1 MHHASFD
8 YVPREEIGDFIA
20 VEPAMDQP
28 RLPPPLPPARSAAEI
43 LATSVLST
51 QAPLVEDEVPD
62 EEVRP
67 TRIYIPTTETQRR
80 ALMRE
85 FAEHGA
91 AKPLDYYIMKTHI
104 SKPTLRRLPK
114 KIERGEDIT
123 KQKKRGRKPKYSPEL
138 LAAIASDLCSNNKTL
153 REAHKEVILANM
165 RALESGGELLPEVS
179 VATMHRYVR
188 DDDLMREV
196 DIGPLSFTEVSV
208 RGPAANS
215 DENKALRIQRRQEL
229 DAYIN
234 AGYLV
239 VFVDESHW
247 SVGNVRTR
255 GWGPKCQKH
264 FRTTNIAS
272 FSLSCICSISASG
285 DRYCKIFNSTING
298 EIFTAYMK
306 LLIELYCQ
314 DNENVVFVMD
324 NARIHKPEIVE
335 LARTKGCAVL
345 FNAPYSPEC
354 NPIELI
360 FGIWKTRVGKLR
372 NVDIADLLTNIAD
385 CFETIS
391 PCEVRKSIAHF
402 MNYVTRLVLT
412 NQDIK
417 STLVLNSIF
426 CLVSKTHPVKRDI
439 IGNSKI

>member
-1 MHHASFD
+1 
-8 YVPREEIGDFIA
+8 
-20 VEPAMDQP
+20 
-28 RLPPPLPPARSAAEI
+28 
-43 LATSVLST
+43 
-51 QAPLVEDEVPD
+51 
-62 EEVRP
+62 
-67 TRIYIPTTETQRR
+67 
-80 ALMRE
+80 MRE

-91 AKPLDYYIMKTHI
+91 AKPLDYYLRKTRI
-104 SKPTLRRLPK
+104 SKPTLRRLLK
-114 KIERGEDIT
+114 KLEGGEDIT
-123 KQKKRGRKPKYSPEL
+123 KQKKRGRKPKYTSEL
-138 LAAIASDLCSNNKTL
+138 LTAIASDLCSKNKTL
-153 REAHKEVILANM
+153 REAHKEVIVANM

-188 DDDLMREV
+188 DDDLMREA

-229 DAYIN
+229 DVYIN

-255 GWGPKCQKH
+255 SWGPKGQKH

-272 FSLSCICSISASG
+272 LSLSCICSISASG

-306 LLIELYCQ
+306 LIIDLYCQ

-324 NARIHKPEIVE
+324 NARIHKPEMVE

-345 FNAPYSPEC
+345 FNALYSPEC

-372 NVDIADLLTNIAD
+372 NVDIADLLANIAE

-391 PCEVRKSIAHF
+391 PCEVRRSIAHF
-402 MNYVTRLVLT
+402 TNTVTRLVLT
-412 NQDIK
+412 NQDI
-417 STLVLNSIF
+417 
-426 CLVSKTHPVKRDI
+426 
-439 IGNSKI
+439 